1 MKKKICVA
9 LIMLSMAALTACSAG
24 DSKSSSDG
32 TSESNESAEEDI
44 DAENDEPEYISDSEI
59 ISLFSSP
66 DDYAGKY
73 VKLSGK
79 IFNGPQTEDNYSV
92 YQAWYDPSTA
102 SNDFIFGIT
111 NPTEVFAVDDYVT
124 VDGRIVGSLE
134 YENIYGNTLTSL
146 QIDAVSVEKQSYID
160 AVVPTIKEVVP
171 ENATATQHD
180 ITLKI
185 DKIEFAEAETRVY
198 ITETNNSDNTFS
210 LYTYDIRIIQNGQ
223 QIEQDSSSTSK
234 YDGNYPELSY
244 DLLPG
249 ASSSGIIVFPSI
261 DNSTNFQLYAEGS
274 SDDYNLEFSPFT
286 FDISVQ

>member
-9 LIMLSMAALTACSAG
+9 LIMLSLAALTACSGG
-24 DSKSSSDG
+24 DSESSSN
-32 TSESNESAEEDI
+32 TSENNENTEEET
-44 DAENDEPEYISDSEI
+44 ENVEPEYISDSEI
-59 ISLFSSP
+59 ASLFSSP

-73 VKLSGK
+73 VKLTGK

-111 NPTEVFAVDDYVT
+111 NPTEVFAIDDYVT
-124 VDGRIVGSLE
+124 VDGRIVGALE
-134 YENIYGNTLTSL
+134 YENLYGNTLTSL

-223 QIEQDSSSTSK
+223 QIEQDSASTSM

-249 ASSSGIIVFPSI
+249 ASSSGIIVFPAI

>member
-9 LIMLSMAALTACSAG
+9 LIMLSMAVLTACSGG
-24 DSKSSSDG
+24 DSKSSSDAP
-32 TSESNESAEEDI
+32 ESSDNTEEDS
-44 DAENDEPEYISDSEI
+44 DLENDEPEYISESEI
-59 ISLFSSP
+59 IPLFSSP

-79 IFNGPQTEDNYSV
+79 IFNGPQTADNYSV
-92 YQAWYDPSTA
+92 YQAWYDPATA
-102 SNDFIFGIT
+102 SNSFIFGIT
-111 NPTEVFAVDDYVT
+111 NPTEVFAIDDYVT

-134 YENIYGNTLTSL
+134 YENLYGNTLTAL

-223 QIEQDSSSTSK
+223 QIEQDSASTSM

-249 ASSSGIIVFPSI
+249 ASSSGIIVFPAI

>member
-1 MKKKICVA
+1 MKKKICIA
-9 LIMLSMAALTACSAG
+9 LIMLSMAALTACSGG
-24 DSKSSSDG
+24 DPKSSSD
-32 TSESNESAEEDI
+32 TTENSDSSKDDSNLES
-44 DAENDEPEYISDSEI
+44 DEPEYISDSEI
-59 ISLFSSP
+59 ASLFSSP

-111 NPTEVFAVDDYVT
+111 NPTEVFAIDDYVT
-124 VDGRIVGSLE
+124 VDGRIVGALE
-134 YENIYGNTLTSL
+134 YENAYGNTLTSL
-146 QIDAVSVEKQSYID
+146 QIDAVSVEKLSYID
-160 AVVPTIKEVVP
+160 AVVPTIKEIVP
-171 ENATATQHD
+171 ENATTTQHD

-210 LYTYDIRIIQNGQ
+210 LYTYGICIIQNGQ
-223 QIEQDSSSTSK
+223 QIEQDSTSTSM

-249 ASSSGIIVFPSI
+249 ASSSGIIVFPAI

-274 SDDYNLEFSPFT
+274 SNDYNLEFSPFT